1 MFNILTEVPGTAQ
14 SVFDF
19 STIDTSVVLPTV
31 ISIMGAVV
39 AVKLTPMLIKK
50 GYNMILSAIKRA

>member
-1 MFNILTEVPGTAQ
+1 MLNLLTDATTAT

-31 ISIMGAVV
+31 IAIMGVV
-39 AVKLTPMLIKK
+39 ASVKIAPMLIKK
-50 GYNMILSAIKRA
+50 GYNMVMSAIRKA

>member
-1 MFNILTEVPGTAQ
+1 MLNVLAETTSAA

-19 STIDTSVVLPTV
+19 STIDTSIVLPTV

-39 AVKLTPMLIKK
+39 AVKLTPMLVKK
-50 GYNMILSAIKRA
+50 GFNMVLSAIRKA